1 MKLENLRGLK
11 FRGGVDGKG
20 MLSERDLSKM
30 VQEKRKDVVVETPNS
45 ATNEPQPKPKPKW
58 IVPVVIG
65 VGAIL
70 LGVVIYFVTKKKK

>member
-1 MKLENLRGLK
+1 MPIENLRGIK
-11 FRGGVDGKG
+11 FRGGVGGKG
-20 MLSERDLSKM
+20 MLSESDLSKM
-30 VQEKRKDVVVETPNS
+30 VQERRKDVVVETPKS

-70 LGVVIYFVTKKKK
+70 VGVVIYFVTKKKK